1 MPGKVCWFSSL
12 YGKILLFKLKSYKVD
27 DGQESPKMIREA
39 EPRDRDAIQRLYQAL
54 CPDAPVRVLPERV
67 GEIREDPNNFLFVD
81 EVDGK
86 IAGTVL
92 LTIILSPIFGT
103 QDFGLIEYFIV
114 DQNYRRQGI
123 GRRLTEH
130 VIAVCRARKCTRI
143 ILLSNDHRKGAHAF
157 YERMGFD
164 CSGKVGFVKYLNRD
178 KAIITANE
186 HEWTRISTGQ

>member
-1 MPGKVCWFSSL
+1 LIIDEVDPDAWGFDGITMTVGKSL
-12 YGKILLFKLKSYKVD
+12 
-27 DGQESPKMIREA
+27 KMIREA
-39 EPRDRDAIQRLYQAL
+39 EPRDRDEIQRLYEAL
-54 CPDAPVRVLPERV
+54 CPDAPVRVLPERIT
-67 GEIREDPNNFLFVD
+67 EIREDSNNFLYVA

-86 IAGTVL
+86 IAGTVM
-92 LTIILSPIFGT
+92 LTICLSPIFGT

-130 VIAVCRARKCTRI
+130 LIQVCRARKCTRI
-143 ILLSNDHRKGAHAF
+143 ILLSNDHRKEAHAF
-157 YERMGFD
+157 YESMGFD

-186 HEWTRISTGQ
+186 RE